1 MSELLTVA
9 EVAQILGVGEDTVTR
24 RFAKVKGVIDLGS
37 PETPK
42 RRRYRVLRIPK
53 SVVEKFLLTRGGPVE
68 ITTPARPPKRKARG
82 ASDPPDEDEIVRQLA
97 GMTKQHGAAAQLG
110 PGLVYVTPDD
120 AEFFGAIFLYWL
132 LVQRDKWLEE
142 SLIDFFH
149 SEGADYSK
157 WLSWDN
163 GEASA
168 TIGEI
173 ERKRFL
179 RARQDYHIA
188 LKQGSPWFPLHSQ

>member
-68 ITTPARPPKRKARG
+68 IKTPVRPSKRKAG

-97 GMTKQHGAAAQLG
+97 GMTKQHGAEAQQTL
-110 PGLVYVTPDD
+110 DRI
-120 AEFFGAIFLYWL
+120 AERARL
-132 LVQRDKWLEE
+132 LKFVPESQWQDVVWVDEE
-142 SLIDFFH
+142 SDL
-149 SEGADYSK
+149 
-157 WLSWDN
+157 
-163 GEASA
+163 
-168 TIGEI
+168 
-173 ERKRFL
+173 
-179 RARQDYHIA
+179 
-188 LKQGSPWFPLHSQ
+188 

>member
-68 ITTPARPPKRKARG
+68 ITTPARPPRHKAG

-97 GMTKQHGAAAQLG
+97 GMTKQHGAAAQQTL
-110 PGLVYVTPDD
+110 DRI
-120 AEFFGAIFLYWL
+120 AE
-132 LVQRDKWLEE
+132 
-142 SLIDFFH
+142 
-149 SEGADYSK
+149 
-157 WLSWDN
+157 
-163 GEASA
+163 
-168 TIGEI
+168 
-173 ERKRFL
+173 
-179 RARQDYHIA
+179 RARL
-188 LKQGSPWFPLHSQ
+188 LKFVPESQW